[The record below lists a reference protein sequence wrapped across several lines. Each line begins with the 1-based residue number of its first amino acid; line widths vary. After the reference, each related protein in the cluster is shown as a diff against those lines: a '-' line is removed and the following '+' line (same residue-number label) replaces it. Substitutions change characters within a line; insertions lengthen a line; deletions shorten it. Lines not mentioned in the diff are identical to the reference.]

1 LSLLIKPS
9 GFFCRGLLG
18 TPLTLAV
25 QSCSRNNYDKQVSKT
40 FPIVGV
46 IGAGQLARMSI
57 APATALGVEL
67 LLLASDALDSGAQ
80 ITNHIVGDYRD
91 LATVRAFAQNCD
103 VVTFEHELIPL
114 SIVKALEAD
123 GVVVR
128 PSSSAF
134 IYSQD
139 KVAMREKLND
149 FLSPRWQVVTS
160 AEQIE
165 LFPVIAKAI
174 SGGYDGRGVWK
185 ISNHE
190 ELSLLLNQ
198 TGKLLIEEFINFD
211 YEIAVIV
218 ARSPHGQA
226 MTWAPTQTIQQN
238 GICTMTITPSPDLSN
253 SLSEKAQELALEV
266 AALVGVVGVMAVEMF
281 VKGEELF
288 INELAMR
295 PHNSGHWTIEG
306 SGTSQFEQHLRAIL
320 DLPLG
325 DPSMTAPFAVMG
337 NVLGGD
343 KPDMYRPYLHLMAR
357 TPTLKF
363 HHYKKEVRPGRKI
376 GHVTMLGE
384 NLVELTQEV
393 RHALDYMSGE
403 IDE

>member
-1 LSLLIKPS
+1 
-9 GFFCRGLLG
+9 
-18 TPLTLAV
+18 
-25 QSCSRNNYDKQVSKT
+25 VSKA

-57 APATALGVEL
+57 APATALGVDL
-67 LLLASDALDSGAQ
+67 LLLAADSQDSGAQ
-80 ITNHIVGDYRD
+80 ITNHIVGDYKD
-91 LATVRAFAQNCD
+91 LETVRAFAKRCD

-134 IYSQD
+134 IFSQD
-139 KVAMREKLND
+139 KAAMREKLSN
-149 FLSPRWQVVTS
+149 FPAPQWQIVT
-160 AEQIE
+160 AADQVHD
-165 LFPVIAKAI
+165 FPVIAKAI

-185 ISNHE
+185 VSDAI
-190 ELSLLLNQ
+190 ELAALLQQ
-198 TGKLLIEEFINFD
+198 TPKLLIEELIEFD
-211 YEIAVIV
+211 YEIAVMV

-226 MTWAPTQTIQQN
+226 TTWAPTQTIQEH
-238 GICTMTITPSPDLSN
+238 GICTMTISPAPHLSVA
-253 SLSEKAQELALEV
+253 LSEKAQKLALDI
-266 AALVGVVGVMAVEMF
+266 AATVGVVGVMAVELF
-281 VKGEELF
+281 VKGEDLF

-295 PHNSGHWTIEG
+295 PHNSGHWTIDG
-306 SGTSQFEQHLRAIL
+306 SHTSQFEQHLRAVL

-325 DPSMTAPFAVMG
+325 DPSMSAPLAVMG

-376 GHVTMLGE
+376 GHVTMVGE

-393 RHALDYMSGE
+393 QHALDYMSGE